1 MMPRILCP
9 RCAPNRR
16 GIAGTRVRGGRHGGG
31 LRQPRRGSRVQM
43 GIKQKKEHLKFK
55 TPEKKKDTSV
65 LYFKPVQTSKMN
77 KVLQSK
83 SGGRAGVLRGQ
94 ACPCHRSGRAT
105 NPVDVHVTKGE
116 LAGYAVHFHV

>member
-16 GIAGTRVRGGRHGGG
+16 GIAGTSK
-31 LRQPRRGSRVQM
+31 RRPPWRRPPATTRRFPGADGNQTR
-43 GIKQKKEHLKFK
+43 KEHLKFK

-65 LYFKPVQTSKMN
+65 LYFKPVQTSKMK